1 MADQHAFHQSPHTG
15 LSTAPAAVDAGLRA
29 YMLCVY
35 NYMAGG
41 LALTGAVAYFG
52 ATSGFYASVAGTP
65 LFWLVLLAP
74 LGLVF
79 FLSFRI
85 DRMSLGAA
93 QLSFWAYAG
102 LVGLSLSG
110 IFLV

>member
-1 MADQHAFHQSPHTG
+1 MADEHTFHRSPYG
-15 LSTAPAAVDAGLRA
+15 FPTAPAARDAGLRA
-29 YMLCVY
+29 YLLRVY

-41 LALTGAVAYFG
+41 LALTGAVAYIG
-52 ATSGFYASVAGTP
+52 ASSGFYASIAATP

-85 DRMSLGAA
+85 EQMSLAAA

-102 LVGLSLSG
+102 LVGLSL
-110 IFLV
+110 